1 MRDAAELD
9 RYHRQMRLPG
19 IGEDGQRR
27 LLAAHAVIV
36 GCGALGCVT
45 ADLLCRAGVGTL
57 TIIDR
62 DVVELTN
69 LQRQSLFDEKDA
81 LSGAPKAEAARQR
94 LNAVNSQVRVRSV
107 VADFTH
113 RNAEQL
119 LAQAQRE
126 SGVGVLIDGTD
137 NFETRYLLNDL
148 SVKHAIPYCYA
159 GAVAA
164 EGMSATFMPGTGGA
178 CLRCVF
184 EELPAPGTFETCD
197 TAGVLGPS
205 VAIVGAC
212 QAADA
217 IKILSGQPERV
228 SASLLHF
235 DLWRSLRRRV
245 DLSAARRSDCAC
257 CGRGA
262 FEFLEGRH
270 ASRTIRLCGQ
280 NAVQIAPPDDSS
292 IVNVEL
298 STLAARLRPLSLSVV
313 ENGFLVR
320 AAIPGALG
328 DGQSVELTVFGDG
341 RAVIKGTEDPV
352 TAKIIYAR
360 YIGS

>member
-1 MRDAAELD
+1 MCDAAELD
-9 RYHRQMRLPG
+9 RYQRQMRLPG

-27 LLAAHAVIV
+27 LRAAHALIV

-62 DVVELTN
+62 DVVELSN
-69 LQRQSLFDEKDA
+69 LQRQTLFDEQDA
-81 LSGAPKAEAARQR
+81 GEGAPKADAARRR
-94 LNAVNSQVRVRSV
+94 LNAVNSQVQIRPV
-107 VADFTH
+107 VADFMH
-113 RNAEQL
+113 RNAERL
-119 LAQAQRE
+119 LGQAQRE

-164 EGMSATFMPGTGGA
+164 EGMSTTFVPGAGGA

-184 EELPAPGTFETCD
+184 DQMPMPGTFETCD
-197 TAGVLGPS
+197 SAGVLGPS

-217 IKILSGQPERV
+217 IKLLSGQPDRV
-228 SASLLHF
+228 NASLLHF
-235 DLWRSLRRRV
+235 DLWRNVRRRV
-245 DLSAARRSDCAC
+245 DLSAARRPDCAC
-257 CGRGA
+257 CGRRE

-280 NAVQIAPPDDSS
+280 NAVQIAPPDDSK
-292 IVNVEL
+292 IVDVEL
-298 STLAARLRPLSLSVV
+298 GGLAERLRPLSPSVV
-313 ENGFLVR
+313 QNGFLVR

-328 DGQSVELTVFGDG
+328 EGQSVELTVFGDG

-352 TAKIIYAR
+352 AARIIYAR
-360 YIGS
+360 FIGS